1 MSELHTEN
9 LTVDSHLST
18 TKDRQ
23 LQAGSHHSSEDDNSD
38 LNNEP
43 GPAKETRTVSEKH
56 PSLTEEENEDSR
68 TDDNDGPPVNESI
81 QNRAVEDLEAAQQI
95 STGPAAHSVF
105 GKRQKQYIVFMAS
118 WAGFFSPLSAN
129 IYFPALNTLAADLKV
144 SGELINL
151 TLTSYMIFQ
160 GLAPTVSG
168 DLADMTGRRPTYFI
182 CFIIY
187 IAANIG
193 LAVQNSYPALFLL
206 RCLQS
211 TGSSGTV
218 AIANGVVA
226 DVASSSERGSYMG
239 YAMAGPMIGPA
250 LGPVL
255 GGILSQF
262 LGWQAIFWFLTIMA
276 VVFLVPFILTFP
288 ETGRNVVG
296 NGSVSPPLWDMS
308 LLSYFKARKIEQN
321 DSLNRTVSRQE
332 MRIAQAELASKRKL
346 RWPNPLKTVH
356 IILEKDVGLIL
367 LYNALVYTAFYDVT
381 SSLPSLFA
389 ETYGQNDLQIGL
401 SFIPFGVGCCIAS
414 ILAGRL
420 IDFNYRRV
428 AKQAGVSIDR
438 KRGEDMR
445 TFPIEKARLQV
456 AYPLLY
462 IGIACMLCYGWVM
475 EKNAPLAAPLVLQF
489 IMGVTLTGAFNT
501 MSILLVDL
509 YPLSPATATAANNL
523 CRCLLGA
530 AGTAVIIQM
539 INGMGRGW
547 CFTFIAAVAFFTSPI
562 LFVVEKK
569 GPKWREDR
577 RLRVERHRAEKAKR
591 ANPEDRQADN
601 MFLKEVEAK
610 P

>member
-1 MSELHTEN
+1 MTDSSHFSATNDKHFEIEPQHSGKDEN
-9 LTVDSHLST
+9 TDIDIEPLPIDGFHAFDEKTPS
-18 TKDRQ
+18 
-23 LQAGSHHSSEDDNSD
+23 A
-38 LNNEP
+38 LND
-43 GPAKETRTVSEKH
+43 
-56 PSLTEEENEDSR
+56 ENEDFRDDDRDLPAS
-68 TDDNDGPPVNESI
+68 DDN
-81 QNRAVEDLEAAQQI
+81 QNGAVRDLEVARRT
-95 STGPAAHSVF
+95 STGRPAHSVF

-129 IYFPALNTLAADLKV
+129 IYFPALNSLGADLKV
-144 SGELINL
+144 SNELINL

-160 GLAPTVSG
+160 GLAPTIFG

-187 IAANIG
+187 LAANIG

-211 TGSSGTV
+211 TGSSGTI
-218 AIANGVVA
+218 ALANGVVA

-239 YAMAGPMIGPA
+239 YAQAGAMIGPA

-276 VVFLVPFILTFP
+276 VVFMVPFILSFP
-288 ETGRNVVG
+288 ETARNVVG
-296 NGSVSPPLWDMS
+296 NGSVPPPLWDMS
-308 LLSYFKARKIEQN
+308 LLSYLKTRKIEK
-321 DSLNRTVSRQE
+321 DDFLSRTVSRQE
-332 MRIAQAELASKRKL
+332 MKAAQRELASKRKL

-367 LYNALVYTAFYDVT
+367 VYNSLVYTAFYDVT
-381 SSLPSLFA
+381 SSIPSLFA

-414 ILAGRL
+414 ILSGKL
-420 IDFNYRRV
+420 IDFNYRRH
-428 AKQAGVSIDR
+428 AQKAGIRIDR
-438 KRGEDMR
+438 KRGEDME
-445 TFPIEKARLQV
+445 TFPIEKARIQV

-475 EKNAPLAAPLVLQF
+475 ERNAPLAAPLVLQF
-489 IMGVTLTGAFNT
+489 IMGITLTGAFNT
-501 MSILLVDL
+501 LSILLVDL

-523 CRCLLGA
+523 CRCLMGA
-530 AGTAVIIQM
+530 AGTGIIIQM

-547 CFTFIAAVAFFTSPI
+547 CFTFVAAVVFFTSPI
-562 LFVVEKK
+562 LVIVEKH
-569 GPKWREDR
+569 GPRWREQR
-577 RLRVERHRAEKAKR
+577 RLRVEKHKQEKEAKR
-591 ANPEDRQADN
+591 ASLEVKQADRTIPG
-601 MFLKEVEAK
+601 EAEDK
-610 P
+610 SSRGSK